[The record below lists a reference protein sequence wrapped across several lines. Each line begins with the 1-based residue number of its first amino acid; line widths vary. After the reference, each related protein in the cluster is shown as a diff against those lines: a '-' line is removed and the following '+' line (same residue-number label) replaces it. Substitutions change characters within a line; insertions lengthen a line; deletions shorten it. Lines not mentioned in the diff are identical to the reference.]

1 MDKNKKLIIN
11 SIIFFVFFI
20 IAFALYYKIL
30 SFTFY
35 QDDFVWLSISKD
47 IISGK
52 IGIWSLKISN
62 FFMPTIY
69 SYFTFA
75 WLLFQSNPIYYYLFN
90 IILHTINA
98 FLLFILLKNFFKE
111 KTAILLG
118 LIFLTLR
125 YPMEATVW
133 ISAVTVLITTFFI
146 LLTSLSWI
154 NYLKTNNNKYY
165 IISIIFII
173 LSILTKEWS
182 VLILPFLILLSILY
196 NQNINL
202 KTLTKQLLP
211 IGIII
216 VIYLVIEFFLQKNQS
231 PLIAHGFYKIGL
243 HAIPNILNN
252 ILLTFAPLTKMAQTK
267 NIIWTS
273 LSTIFFITNI
283 IIGIIMWKK
292 YNNKLIIGIFWMM
305 IAFLPTSFF
314 TWDPYISRYAY
325 LPAIG
330 AIIYLGYLFNFFED
344 IKYWK
349 TISFIGFVIYIF
361 INAVFLYRTNI
372 NFYSP
377 THEENKKFIIALQDV
392 ESKIN
397 KQKDLIIYNNT
408 PVTGFILPDLL
419 YSLFNIEKNKIKVYP
434 NDKVCPIENQCL
446 KWNSNKKIIELNA

>member
-1 MDKNKKLIIN
+1 
-11 SIIFFVFFI
+11 
-20 IAFALYYKIL
+20 
-30 SFTFY
+30 
-35 QDDFVWLSISKD
+35 
-47 IISGK
+47 
-52 IGIWSLKISN
+52 
-62 FFMPTIY
+62 
-69 SYFTFA
+69 
-75 WLLFQSNPIYYYLFN
+75 
-90 IILHTINA
+90 
-98 FLLFILLKNFFKE
+98 
-111 KTAILLG
+111 
-118 LIFLTLR
+118 
-125 YPMEATVW
+125 
-133 ISAVTVLITTFFI
+133 
-146 LLTSLSWI
+146 
-154 NYLKTNNNKYY
+154 
-165 IISIIFII
+165 
-173 LSILTKEWS
+173 
-182 VLILPFLILLSILY
+182 
-196 NQNINL
+196 
-202 KTLTKQLLP
+202 
-211 IGIII
+211 
-216 VIYLVIEFFLQKNQS
+216 
-231 PLIAHGFYKIGL
+231 
-243 HAIPNILNN
+243 
-252 ILLTFAPLTKMAQTK
+252 
-267 NIIWTS
+267 
-273 LSTIFFITNI
+273 
-283 IIGIIMWKK
+283 
-292 YNNKLIIGIFWMM
+292 MM